1 MVVSIPVLQ
10 PFLKILFEQPQAGLP
25 TGKIAQVSALEG
37 WINTFLQRLIDQ
49 YGREQTLL
57 VVCAFLVFVFFGK
70 NLFRYLS
77 LFFLAP
83 VRNYMVRDLRG
94 RLVKKML
101 ELPVSYF
108 TESRKGDLMS
118 RITADVMEVEWSI
131 LGMVE
136 SVAREPIVIVGSV
149 VFMVL
154 VSPGLLLFVLGLML
168 FSALII
174 GGVGRSL
181 RKQSGEAQTRLGA
194 IVSMVEETLGGLR
207 IIKGF
212 NAEPWQQHRFRE
224 ENNRY
229 ARTLISLS
237 RRRDLASPLSEFL
250 GIAAVAVLL
259 WFGAKQVFAGDL
271 SAATF
276 ITFLYAFY
284 NVIEPAKALSGA
296 FYSIRKGM
304 GALER
309 VQAVLDADVAIKDA
323 DHAQAV
329 AAFSDTIEFRQVSF
343 HYQNAERKAVTNFN
357 LLLPR
362 GKIIALVGASGAG
375 KSTVADLLPRFYDVT
390 DGQILFDGVDI
401 RQLRIHDLRAQM
413 GIVSQEAI
421 LFNDSVRNNIAFG
434 NDNVSIDDIVAAA
447 KAANAHDFISAMPQG
462 YDTNIGDRGA
472 KLSGGQ
478 RQRLTI
484 ARALLKNPPI
494 LILDEATSALD
505 SESEKLVQIALD
517 RLLQNRTALVI
528 AHRLSTV
535 QHADEI
541 IVMDEGRIAERGT
554 HDQLMQ
560 QNGAYRKLVELQ
572 AL

>member
-77 LFFLAP
+77 LYFLAP

-401 RQLRIHDLRAQM
+401 RQLCIHDLRAQM

-447 KAANAHDFISAMPQG
+447 KAANAHDFISAMPHG